1 LANPPPP
8 SPAANFS
15 SPSAS
20 SFSLPAEKVF
30 LRFAFAVA
38 LLLLPCCCCPY
49 CFCPLLRLPLIAI
62 APFAIA
68 QLLLPLPLPFCCH
81 PRRGS
86 AVVLCCHPR
95 RGSAVVSFA
104 FASAVVC
111 TLSSEPKN
119 RHFDEA
125 AHSLNVRSAM
135 EEVLYRKSILALDR
149 SEPPNGSAPTRNPSR
164 SYRTDYMA
172 VTGTSIFF
180 RCFLPKNRVS
190 SPGMR

>member
-38 LLLLPCCCCPY
+38 LLLC
-49 CFCPLLRLPLIAI
+49 LIAI
-62 APFAIA
+62 AHLLLLR
-68 QLLLPLPLPFCCH
+68 LLLPGLRLPNCCCH
-81 PRRGS
+81 CRYLF
-86 AVVLCCHPR
+86 VVIPGGDLR
-95 RGSAVVSFA
+95 LSFVVIPGGDLRLSFLVTHGENLLLSFA

-125 AHSLNVRSAM
+125 THSLNVRSAM
-135 EEVLYRKSILALDR
+135 EKVPLPQKCPWAEANRPTTLCADQESKSKLLH
-149 SEPPNGSAPTRNPSR
+149 
-164 SYRTDYMA
+164 
-172 VTGTSIFF
+172 
-180 RCFLPKNRVS
+180 
-190 SPGMR
+190 